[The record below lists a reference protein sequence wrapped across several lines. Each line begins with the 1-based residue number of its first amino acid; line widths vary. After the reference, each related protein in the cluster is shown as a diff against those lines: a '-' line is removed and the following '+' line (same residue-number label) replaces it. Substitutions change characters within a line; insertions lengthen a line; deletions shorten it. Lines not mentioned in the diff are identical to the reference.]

1 MGATSSTTQIGLA
14 DQGSGHGTAPAASFL
29 DLVLTEAGAS
39 PRITIDPGGDE
50 FGIGGLTA
58 TDAGQRLGIVTPI
71 SGAGRIRAGGGLL
84 GLLYAAGLATTATT
98 GTAPALTHT
107 LTLAANDSAFPWSA
121 FRHQVATGSNQLI
134 RILSDAR
141 IHMVQIE
148 ATANSLARLS
158 FEAMAG
164 HEEIATGIE
173 RHTDEDRPVLTTVGG
188 SITFD
193 KAGGGAIAGGIRRAI
208 ITLAHDF
215 PAPEDEIPVGDTES
229 GWATWLGVSL
239 DGEIEATF
247 ERDTFLDLVYGGVG
261 SAGAGYDLDDVAG
274 TLVLSLES
282 AGNIPGTATP
292 YGLTVTVPHLIARL
306 GEWRSAGRNQIR
318 LPIVWR
324 AYQSG
329 ADELVEYA
337 VTTDQ
342 ATVAR
347 TIAAGTWS
355 GAGITYTARSA

>member
-1 MGATSSTTQIGLA
+1 MGATSSTTQIGLSN
-14 DQGSGHGTAPAASFL
+14 QGSGHGTAPAASFL

-39 PRITIDPGGDE
+39 PRITVDPGGDE
-50 FGIGGLTA
+50 FGIGGLYA
-58 TDAGQRLGIVTPI
+58 TDAGQRLGIYTPI
-71 SGAGRIRAGGGLL
+71 TGVGRIRAGGGLL
-84 GLLYAAGLATTATT
+84 GLLYAAGMATTATT

-107 LTLAANDSAFPWSA
+107 LSPAATDAAFPWSS
-121 FRHQVATGSNQLI
+121 FRHSVASGSNNLI

-141 IHMVQIE
+141 IRVLEIE
-148 ATANSLARLS
+148 AVANSLPRLT
-158 FEAMAG
+158 FEALAS

-173 RHTDEDRPVLTTVGG
+173 RHTDEERPVLTSVAG
-188 SITFD
+188 SITLG
-193 KAGGGAIAGGIRRAI
+193 KAGGGTIAGNIRRATV
-208 ITLAHDF
+208 TLAHDF
-215 PAPEDEIPVGDTES
+215 PAPEDEIHVGGTEA
-229 GWATWLGVSL
+229 GWITWLGVSL
-239 DGEIEATF
+239 DGEIEALF
-247 ERDTFLDLVYGGVG
+247 DRDIFLDLIYGGVG
-261 SAGAGYDLDDVAG
+261 TAGAGYDLDDVSGDLAL
-274 TLVLSLES
+274 TLES
-282 AGNIPGTATP
+282 ASNIPGTATP
-292 YGLTVTVPHLIARL
+292 YSLTVTVPNLIARL

-355 GAGITYTARSA
+355 GAGLTYTARSA